1 MIKAIFAVDMNG
13 GMGKNGTLPWPKDQ
27 EDLNWFKKHTSGHVV
42 VMGSRT
48 WLDPMMPKPLPNRF
62 NVVMSDQDISLFRG
76 SNYIIPTHNI
86 ESSLALLQ
94 KNHTDKDIWV
104 IGGARTLIATKNLI
118 QQIVLTEFSTDYDC
132 DIRIDVSSY
141 LERFEKTS
149 EIRSDNKTFRIYH
162 AKLS

>member
-1 MIKAIFAVDMNG
+1 MIKAIFAVDING
-13 GMGKNGTLPWPKDQ
+13 GMGRNGTLPWPKDQ
-27 EDLNWFKKHTSGHVV
+27 EDLSWFKQYTTGHIV

-62 NVVMSDQDISLFRG
+62 NVVITDQDRSFFRG

-94 KNHTDKDIWV
+94 KEHADKDIWV

-118 QQIVLTEFSTDYDC
+118 NHVVLTEFSNDYDC
-132 DIRIDVSSY
+132 DIRIDVTSY
-141 LERFEKTS
+141 LERFEQVS
-149 EIRSDNKTFRIYH
+149 ETPGNNKTFRIYH
-162 AKLS
+162 AKLP